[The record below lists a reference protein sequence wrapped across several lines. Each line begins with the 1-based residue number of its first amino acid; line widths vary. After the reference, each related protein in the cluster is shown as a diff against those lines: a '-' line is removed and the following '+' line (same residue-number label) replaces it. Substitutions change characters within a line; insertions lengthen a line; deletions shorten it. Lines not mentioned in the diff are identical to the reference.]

1 MIIIYHKTYLVA
13 KGIEALIKN
22 HFIGQKILLSTDI
35 EQVKTIVHSSDILI
49 CDAATF
55 RYLEKNSNSFP
66 EKILVVDKEQS
77 VDFQYFIKLDSPKKV
92 IEDILEKFLP
102 QKEDEE
108 TSKLSEREK
117 DIVRLVAKGLTNK
130 EIADKLF
137 LSIHTVT
144 THRKNISAKLGIR
157 TISGLTTYAI
167 LNGLVNIDEIKN

>member
-1 MIIIYHKTYLVA
+1 M
-13 KGIEALIKN
+13 
-22 HFIGQKILLSTDI
+22 
-35 EQVKTIVHSSDILI
+35 
-49 CDAATF
+49 
-55 RYLEKNSNSFP
+55 P
-66 EKILVVDKEQS
+66 EKILVIDKEQKPE
-77 VDFQYFIKLDSPKKV
+77 FQFFVKIDSTEKE
-92 IEDILEKFLP
+92 IENVFEKFLP
-102 QKEDEE
+102 QNEDEE
-108 TSKLSEREK
+108 ASKLSEREK

>member
-1 MIIIYHKTYLVA
+1 MIVIFHEIYLVA
-13 KGIEALIKN
+13 KGIEALIKK
-22 HFIGQKILLSTDI
+22 HFTGQKIMLSTDL
-35 EQVKTIVHSSDILI
+35 EQVKTIIGVQDILI
-49 CDAATF
+49 CNAETF
-55 RYLEKNSNSFP
+55 GYLKKSNKLPEKN
-66 EKILVVDKEQS
+66 LVIDKEQS
-77 VDFQYFIKLDSPKKV
+77 CDFQYFVKIDSTENE
-92 IEDILEKFLP
+92 IEGAFEKFLP
-102 QKEDEE
+102 QNENEE

-137 LSIHTVT
+137 LSIHTVI

>member
-1 MIIIYHKTYLVA
+1 MIVIFHKIYLVA
-13 KGIEALIKN
+13 KGIEALIKK
-22 HFIGQKILLSTDI
+22 HFTGQKILLSTDL
-35 EQVKTIVHSSDILI
+35 EQVKTIAGKPDILI
-49 CDAATF
+49 CDAETF
-55 RYLEKNSNSFP
+55 GYLKNSNNLP
-66 EKILVVDKEQS
+66 EKILVIDKEQKPE
-77 VDFQYFIKLDSPKKV
+77 FQFFVKIDSTEKE
-92 IEDILEKFLP
+92 IENVFEKFLP
-102 QKEDEE
+102 QNEDEE
-108 TSKLSEREK
+108 ASKLSEREK